1 MEGIKITRVA
11 SGNFLMWSLN
21 KKVNL
26 RLKVN
31 DNTQYFS
38 TSINKSFNY
47 MAGKTQN
54 LSAKFSVLGEFKC
67 N

>member
-1 MEGIKITRVA
+1 MEGTKITRVA
-11 SGNFLMWSLN
+11 SGNFLMWLLN

-47 MAGKTQN
+47 MAGKTQTFLLN
-54 LSAKFSVLGEFKC
+54 FQF
-67 N
+67 

>member
-11 SGNFLMWSLN
+11 SGDFLMWSLN

-47 MAGKTQN
+47 MPGKTQTFLLN
-54 LSAKFSVLGEFKC
+54 FQF
-67 N
+67 

>member
-1 MEGIKITRVA
+1 MEGTKITRVA

-47 MAGKTQN
+47 MAGKTQTFLLN
-54 LSAKFSVLGEFKC
+54 FQF
-67 N
+67 